1 MGIGI
6 ILKGLKNKFNELM
19 GRDTKEDKDKKLSEG
34 GSTPQASS
42 DQASAAPAPSGEQKE
57 VPKDLIKRYSLSSP
71 EGHETQPDE
80 PDGLTKEL
88 VGDFSTRIK
97 DVKDKKEY
105 LEEIARRVPKG
116 FAKDERSR
124 FAYVVQ
130 EFLKKLGAYVEK
142 TEINVEEVRTMNN
155 EKYRNLIEGM
165 FALIP
170 KDLGQTT
177 PAENTAPSAKQPS
190 AGSRPP
196 MPLPPS
202 NVATN
207 QTQRPGGLS
216 PHSLPQ
222 NFSDPECQKQ
232 VIEKSL
238 KTEWNNLIEKA
249 KEKKLLNDYN
259 YDENI
264 KCYGFDYPACNF
276 LENVRV
282 FWLKIAEIMKIP
294 PDDISYKIIKFQ
306 NEIGNCLQKTEFQ
319 SLLSTEDFVT
329 KSKSFL
335 DDIKKKINEVGGE
348 KLLEDKKN
356 ELIESKGGTL
366 NKLLSKFNELYKDD
380 EYKHEQ
386 FEYKPK
392 QFKEKESLDELQ
404 RSIEVFWLALKAK
417 FGQGEKYKERAEKL
431 DAKMKKFDSTIEYN
445 REMSTLEAINNV
457 GEALDQKFNIIGRV
471 VLYLEKRKN
480 KENEKDKEKGF
491 FGKLFG
497 KSKKSDKE
505 DKKQKKEKLNDQKRL
520 KKCFE
525 DMGKYFVK
533 NKDEVSATGL
543 RKLVKNNDIDTY
555 IEWNNSLRILLAR
568 NSISFNK
575 ELLMSALFI
584 SFIDLGDKE
593 SVIAACDGLKSGGI
607 KSIDPK
613 SFEGKATSIR
623 KEIKGKCA
631 TLDMAKDKDDLKNY
645 IKTLCKKYF
654 GLDMS
659 TLSLIGNIFGN

>member
-19 GRDTKEDKDKKLSEG
+19 GRDKKKDDTKKSSESLASKEEKRFDDTSPTKSKKTTA
-34 GSTPQASS
+34 STDLDNTKNGASS
-42 DQASAAPAPSGEQKE
+42 GSVNSGE
-57 VPKDLIKRYSLSSP
+57 VHV
-71 EGHETQPDE
+71 EG
-80 PDGLTKEL
+80 
-88 VGDFSTRIK
+88 
-97 DVKDKKEY
+97 
-105 LEEIARRVPKG
+105 
-116 FAKDERSR
+116 
-124 FAYVVQ
+124 
-130 EFLKKLGAYVEK
+130 
-142 TEINVEEVRTMNN
+142 
-155 EKYRNLIEGM
+155 
-165 FALIP
+165 
-170 KDLGQTT
+170 LGQTT

-190 AGSRPP
+190 AGSRHP

-207 QTQRPGGLS
+207 QTQRPGRLS

-232 VIEKSL
+232 VIEKL
-238 KTEWNNLIEKA
+238 KGNLSELIEKA
-249 KEKKLLNDYN
+249 KNVGLLDDSYN
-259 YDENI
+259 YNENI
-264 KCYGFDYPACNF
+264 KCYDFDYPACNF

-282 FWLKIAEIMKIP
+282 FWLKIAEIIYSKIEGIP
-294 PDDISYKIIKFQ
+294 QYDISYYIIKFQ
-306 NEIGNCLQKTEFQ
+306 NEIGNSLQKTTFQ
-319 SLLSTEDFVT
+319 SLLSTDNFVKT
-329 KSKSFL
+329 SNEFLTAIDEKIDKVGSKDVLEYKKSAL
-335 DDIKKKINEVGGE
+335 IK
-348 KLLEDKKN
+348 
-356 ELIESKGGTL
+356 SKGGTL
-366 NKLLSKFNELYKDD
+366 NKLLSKFNELYEDD

-404 RSIEVFWLALKAK
+404 RSIEVFWQALKAK

-431 DAKMKKFDSTIEYN
+431 DAKMKKFDSTIEDN
-445 REMSTLEAINNV
+445 IKMSTLEAINNV

-480 KENEKDKEKGF
+480 KEKGF

-505 DKKQKKEKLNDQKRL
+505 DKKQKKEKLNNQKRL

-533 NKDEVSATGL
+533 NKDAVSATGL

-555 IEWNNSLRILLAR
+555 SEWNNGLCILLAR